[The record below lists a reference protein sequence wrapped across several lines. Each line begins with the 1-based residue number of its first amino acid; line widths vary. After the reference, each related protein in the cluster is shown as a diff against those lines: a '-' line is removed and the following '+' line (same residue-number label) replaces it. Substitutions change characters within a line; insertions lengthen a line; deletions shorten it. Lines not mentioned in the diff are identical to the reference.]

1 VSRILLIG
9 GNGQLGCELHRLLSA
24 IDKVELLTVTRQQLD
39 LSQSNQISEIF
50 ASFHP
55 DIAINAAAYTAVD
68 KAETEGELANL
79 INGTAPTS
87 MARVAQEQNV
97 FLIHVSTDYV
107 FDGTKSSPYIESDA
121 TNPLSVYGGSKL
133 MGERGIQSHTD
144 KYILL
149 RTAWVYGAL
158 GKSNFVKTMLRLF
171 GEKQEVKVVVDQA
184 GTPTWTKDIAE
195 VIVKLSDRITEN
207 LADAAA
213 LESLAGIYHYT
224 NSGITSWYDFA
235 VAIHEEA
242 QALGFPMKL
251 ESLIPISTPEYP
263 TLAQRPAYSVL
274 SSRKVS
280 SLISGYPPQWRQ
292 SLRKMLKQLIS

>member
-9 GNGQLGCELHRLLSA
+9 GNGQLGCELHQLLSS
-24 IDKVELLTVTRQQLD
+24 IDRVELLTVTRQQLD
-39 LSQSNQISEIF
+39 LSQLNQIREVF
-50 ASFHP
+50 RTFRP

-87 MARVAQEQNV
+87 MARVAREQNT

-121 TNPLSVYGGSKL
+121 TNPLSVYGSSKL
-133 MGERGIQSHTD
+133 MGEVGIQTHTD

-149 RTAWVYGAL
+149 RTAWVYGEF
-158 GKSNFVKTMLRLF
+158 GKGNFVKTMLRLYK
-171 GEKQEVKVVVDQA
+171 EKQEVKVVVDQA
-184 GTPTWTKDIAE
+184 GTPTWTRDIAE
-195 VIVKLSDRITEN
+195 VIVKLSDRIIDN
-207 LADAAA
+207 LADEDA
-213 LESLAGIYHYT
+213 LQSLAGIYHYT

-235 VAIHEEA
+235 LAIQEEA
-242 QALGFPMKL
+242 QALGYPMTL
-251 ESLIPISTPEYP
+251 ERLIPISTPEYP

-280 SLISGYPPQWRQ
+280 SLFSDRPPQWRQ
-292 SLRKMLKQLIS
+292 SLRKMLKQLIG